1 MTVDPILRTRGLVR
15 RYGPHAGVLGVDVEV
30 PKGSVY
36 GLVGPNG
43 AGKTT
48 LLGLLTGLRRPDSGE
63 IVLDVARQHVGLVPD
78 VPEFEKWLT
87 AGEVVSLS
95 AVLVGQS
102 STPARVADE
111 LARVGLADVV
121 DRRVGGFSR
130 GMTQRLALAAASVTD
145 PELVLLDEPSSALD
159 PGGRAAVLD
168 LIAEW
173 SERATVMLSSHILAD
188 VQRVADTVGVLRAGE
203 LIYQGPVQTLLD
215 RYLRPTWLV
224 RLRGSAEPL
233 RDRLSRADWVE
244 TCDDLGTGRL
254 RVSTRTVEDGERGIV
269 TAAAAVDARVLSI
282 VPDEADLEAAFLAL
296 TGPAGAGPADAG
308 EPANGASGGAA

>member
-1 MTVDPILRTRGLVR
+1 MGTDPTSTGSVPILRTHGLVR
-15 RYGPHAGVLGVDVEV
+15 SYGPHAGVLGVDIEV
-30 PKGSVY
+30 PRGSVY

-48 LLGLLTGLRRPDSGE
+48 LLGLLTGLRRADAGT
-63 IVLDVARQHVGLVPD
+63 IDLDVERAHVGLVPD

-87 AGEVVSLS
+87 AREVVALS
-95 AVLVGQS
+95 ATLVGS
-102 STPARVADE
+102 AASPARVDDE
-111 LARVGLADVV
+111 LARVGLAEAA

-188 VQRVADTVGVLRAGE
+188 VQRVADVVGVLRSGE
-203 LIYQGPVQTLLD
+203 LVYQGPLSTLLD
-215 RYLRPTWLV
+215 RYLRPAWLV
-224 RLRGSAEPL
+224 RV
-233 RDRLSRADWVE
+233 RDRAEALHSRLSAADWVAG
-244 TCDDLGTGRL
+244 CDLLGGGVL
-254 RVSTRTVEDGERGIV
+254 RVRSHTVEDGERGIV
-269 TAAAAVDARVLSI
+269 VAAAEAGARVLSI
-282 VPDEADLEAAFLAL
+282 VPEEADLESAFLAL
-296 TGPAGAGPADAG
+296 TGST
-308 EPANGASGGAA
+308 GASTDGGVR

>member
-1 MTVDPILRTRGLVR
+1 VTVDPILRTRGLVR

>member
-1 MTVDPILRTRGLVR
+1 VTADPILRTSGLVR
-15 RYGPHAGVLGVDVEV
+15 RYGEHAGVLGVDVEV
-30 PKGSVY
+30 PRGSVY

-63 IVLDVARQHVGLVPD
+63 IALDVERRHIGLVPD

-87 AGEVVSLS
+87 AAEVVSLS

-102 STPARVADE
+102 ATPARVADE
-111 LARVGLADVV
+111 LGRVGLADVA

-188 VQRVADTVGVLRAGE
+188 VQRVADTVGVLRAGD

-244 TCDDLGTGRL
+244 SCDDLGGGRL

-296 TGPAGAGPADAG
+296 TGPSDASAEGAGGSP
-308 EPANGASGGAA
+308 GGAA

>member
-1 MTVDPILRTRGLVR
+1 MVADAILTTSGLVR
-15 RYGPHAGVLGVDVEV
+15 RYGPHAGVLGVDIAV
-30 PKGSVY
+30 PRGSVY

-48 LLGLLTGLRRPDSGE
+48 LLGLLTGLRRADQGE
-63 IVLDVARQHVGLVPD
+63 ITLDVDRRHVGLVPD

-87 AGEVVSLS
+87 AAEVVTLS
-95 AVLVGQS
+95 ATLVGAAVS
-102 STPARVADE
+102 PARVTDE
-111 LARVGLADVV
+111 LTRVGLDDVA

-173 SERATVMLSSHILAD
+173 SDRATVMLSSHILAD

-215 RYLRPTWLV
+215 RYLRPTWMV
-224 RLRGSAEPL
+224 RVRGSAAPL
-233 RDRLSRADWVE
+233 QERLLRADWVE
-244 TCDDLGTGRL
+244 SCDDLGGGRV
-254 RVSTRTVEDGERGIV
+254 RVSARSVEDGERGIV
-269 TAAAAVDARVLSI
+269 AAAAAVDARVLAV
-282 VPDEADLEAAFLAL
+282 VPEEADLEAAFLAL
-296 TGPAGAGPADAG
+296 TGPADA
-308 EPANGASGGAA
+308 GGAA

>member
-1 MTVDPILRTRGLVR
+1 MTADPILRTRGLVR

-30 PKGSVY
+30 PQGSVY

-63 IVLDVARQHVGLVPD
+63 IELDVDRQHVGLVPD

-102 STPARVADE
+102 ATPARVADE

-224 RLRGSAEPL
+224 RVRGSAEPL

-269 TAAAAVDARVLSI
+269 TSAAAVDARVLSI

-296 TGPAGAGPADAG
+296 TGPADAAA
-308 EPANGASGGAA
+308 EPPSGASGGAA

>member
-1 MTVDPILRTRGLVR
+1 MDGDRSRSTETPILRTQGLVR
-15 RYGPHAGVLGVDVEV
+15 SYGPHAGVLGVDIEV
-30 PKGSVY
+30 PRGSVY

-48 LLGLLTGLRRPDSGE
+48 LLGLLTGLRRPDAGSIE
-63 IVLDVARQHVGLVPD
+63 LDVERAHVGLVPD

-87 AGEVVSLS
+87 AREVVALS
-95 AVLVGQS
+95 ATLVGATAS
-102 STPARVADE
+102 PARVSDE
-111 LARVGLADVV
+111 LSRVGLTEAA

-188 VQRVADTVGVLRAGE
+188 VQRVADVVGVLRAGE
-203 LIYQGPVQTLLD
+203 LVYQGSLSTLLD
-215 RYLRPTWLV
+215 RYIRPAWLV
-224 RLRGSAEPL
+224 RV
-233 RDRLSRADWVE
+233 RDRAEALHAGLSSADWVAG
-244 TCDDLGTGRL
+244 CDLLGGGVL
-254 RVSTRTVEDGERGIV
+254 RVRSHAVEDGERGIV
-269 TAAAAVDARVLSI
+269 VAAAEAGARVLSI
-282 VPDEADLEAAFLAL
+282 VPEEADLESAFLAL
-296 TGPAGAGPADAG
+296 TGSTGSGA
-308 EPANGASGGAA
+308 EGGAR